1 MINSTVR
8 NLFSLFAALEIYFTY
23 SESKTGR
30 TEIPSLQGP

>member
-1 MINSTVR
+1 MIKCVL

-30 TEIPSLQGP
+30 T